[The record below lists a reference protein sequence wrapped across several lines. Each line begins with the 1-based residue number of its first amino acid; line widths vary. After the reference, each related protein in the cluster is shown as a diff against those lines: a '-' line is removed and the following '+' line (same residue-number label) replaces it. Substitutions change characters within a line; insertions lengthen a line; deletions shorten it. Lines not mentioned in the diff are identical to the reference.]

1 MPRLLTGGRPGA
13 DAHRPLAMAV
23 ALLAVA
29 AVGCG
34 KKGPPLAPFT
44 RVPAAVATVTPQRV
58 GDDMYVS
65 FAVPAANADG
75 RKPADIVSVDV
86 YAVTAERAPATEKE
100 RDVASLV
107 ASLPVRPI
115 LPELPAPA
123 NESAAP
129 AIPLPPGVDRG
140 ATVAVREPI
149 TEETKVA
156 VELPV
161 DRLLKKKPA
170 VDDETAEEIVAP
182 LVAPPA
188 TRLPRRH
195 YFVVG
200 VSSKGK
206 KSTPSTPV
214 SVPLELGSSA
224 PGMPTLTSDA
234 SSILVTWTPP
244 PDVRT
249 AVFLPPEPP
258 APPPAPVNGTPSNV
272 TPRTVVPLPPITAK
286 TLGYPSEPTKYNVY
300 DVTPSTN
307 QTPPDPYAL
316 TVPASLS
323 TAPLT
328 VTQLVVP
335 KIAFGVERC
344 FVVRPV
350 DDVYGTVVIGP
361 SSPQACI
368 TPQDTYPPAAPTSL
382 AAIAAP
388 GAINLIW
395 DPNTDPDLA
404 GYVVLRAEA
413 PGDTLQPITKE
424 PITTTTFRD
433 ESVRPGV
440 RYVYAV
446 VAVDRATPANTSP
459 PSNRVEETARQ

>member
-1 MPRLLTGGRPGA
+1 
-13 DAHRPLAMAV
+13 
-23 ALLAVA
+23 
-29 AVGCG
+29 
-34 KKGPPLAPFT
+34 
-44 RVPAAVATVTPQRV
+44 
-58 GDDMYVS
+58 
-65 FAVPAANADG
+65 
-75 RKPADIVSVDV
+75 
-86 YAVTAERAPATEKE
+86 
-100 RDVASLV
+100 
-107 ASLPVRPI
+107 
-115 LPELPAPA
+115 
-123 NESAAP
+123 
-129 AIPLPPGVDRG
+129 
-140 ATVAVREPI
+140 
-149 TEETKVA
+149 
-156 VELPV
+156 
-161 DRLLKKKPA
+161 
-170 VDDETAEEIVAP
+170 
-182 LVAPPA
+182 
-188 TRLPRRH
+188 
-195 YFVVG
+195 
-200 VSSKGK
+200 
-206 KSTPSTPV
+206 
-214 SVPLELGSSA
+214 
-224 PGMPTLTSDA
+224 
-234 SSILVTWTPP
+234 
-244 PDVRT
+244 
-249 AVFLPPEPP
+249 
-258 APPPAPVNGTPSNV
+258 
-272 TPRTVVPLPPITAK
+272 LPPITAK

-316 TVPASLS
+316 TVPAPLS